1 MFEFLKRHKR
11 EDFEDIRSTVLSEK
25 MNEPDFPREEFGDPM
40 KPMLSDRPPQEP
52 PRVRGRFEEPEPRF
66 EEPPGFS
73 SIDTRPAL
81 REREAER
88 NYDLMDRLNLM
99 ENQLSAIRSMTET
112 INERLKNMERQ
123 LPRRY

>member
-1 MFEFLKRHKR
+1 MFDFLKRHKR
-11 EDFEDIRSTVLSEK
+11 EDFEDIRSNVLSEK
-25 MNEPDFPREEFGDPM
+25 IDEPDFPREFSDPLQ
-40 KPMLSDRPPQEP
+40 PVSDRPPPGPQ
-52 PRVRGRFEEPEPRF
+52 RTRAKDDFEPRF
-66 EEPPGFS
+66 DEPPGFS

-99 ENQLSAIRSMTET
+99 ESQLAAIRSMTET